1 MAQVGRRSNA
11 DRDILMTRI
20 KNMHLSGVSIEEIA
34 GVVQLRP
41 DTVRKHLAAIR
52 KQWVEE
58 GIGAAET
65 KVELLERANH
75 IAKMASTGHTNAKGK
90 SYNGEAAFL
99 KLQLEVIDRIA
110 KLTGAYE
117 AQKTELTGPNGG
129 PIQLQVSEHPIDNL
143 DPADLAGRMRNW
155 AEALEEAVVEQPDVS
170 SVVEGSSKNV

>member
-1 MAQVGRRSNA
+1 MAQVGRRTRE
-11 DRDILMTRI
+11 DHERLMKRI
-20 KNMHLSGVSIEEIA
+20 KNMHLSGVPTDEIA
-34 GVVQLRP
+34 SVVELKP
-41 DTVRKHLAAIR
+41 DTVRKHLTAIR
-52 KQWVEE
+52 KQWIEE
-58 GIGAAET
+58 GVGAAET

-75 IAKMASTGHTNAKGK
+75 IAKMASSGHTNAKGK
-90 SYNGEAAFL
+90 SFNGEAAFL

-143 DPADLAGRMRNW
+143 DPSDLAGRMRNW

-170 SVVEGSSKNV
+170 SVVEGTSQNV